1 MRLSELPEES
11 RQRLRQ
17 ARIDFAGYYGAATPA
32 DAEVMDQLVLAH
44 AAHLATVQFRRNEV
58 PDQVRQQLERLS
70 FTVDQLFTY
79 FREAVRNSQ
88 TFARMELAGQRRIED
103 LLLQVQ

>member
-1 MRLSELPEES
+1 MPSPGLIKRKRGAVWIAACGLSQELTG
-11 RQRLRQ
+11 
-17 ARIDFAGYYGAATPA
+17 DVA
-32 DAEVMDQLVLAH
+32 DIVHH
-44 AAHLATVQFRRNEV
+44 AAYLATVQFRRDEV

-79 FREAVRNSQ
+79 FREAVRTSQ
-88 TFARMELAGQRRIED
+88 TFARMELAGQRQIED

>member
-1 MRLSELPEES
+1 M
-11 RQRLRQ
+11 RQ
-17 ARIDFAGYYGAATPA
+17 ARIDFAVHYGAATPA

-44 AAHLATVQFRRNEV
+44 AAYVATVQFRRDEV
-58 PDQVRQQLERLS
+58 PEELRQQLERLS

-88 TFARMELAGQRRIED
+88 TFARMEMAGRRRIEN